1 MGKLSKT
8 TFEPVEESPTP
19 SAPSPRIGK
28 IDTSKLFSQVHK
40 EKSERGQL
48 QKKISLKLQG
58 GMALLHTLLFHK
70 TLHSGHP
77 RWHRNIHHISIDCTA
92 HTRDQR
98 HGAKSLIKG

>member
-48 QKKISLKLQG
+48 QKEISFKLQG
-58 GMALLHTLLFHK
+58 GMALLFHK
-70 TLHSGHP
+70 TLHSGPP
-77 RWHRNIHHISIDCTA
+77 RWDRNIHHISIDCTA

-98 HGAKSLIKG
+98 HGAK